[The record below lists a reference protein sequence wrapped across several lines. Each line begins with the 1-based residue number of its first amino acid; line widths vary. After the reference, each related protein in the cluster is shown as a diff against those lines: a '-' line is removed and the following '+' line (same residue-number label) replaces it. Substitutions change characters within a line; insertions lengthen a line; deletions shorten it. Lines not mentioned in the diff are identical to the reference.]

1 MKGYS
6 MIAVAALLASACAA
20 EHEAKVDPRQVAAT
34 AGEFVMFAQVERPSF
49 MNVSGTAE
57 PLRQAT
63 LSTRLMGAVL
73 QVDFQAGDIV
83 RRGQALLRIDAR
95 DLEAKS
101 AQLEAA
107 LAEAQAVHAEAEL
120 NVRRMRALFADE
132 AAPRAQLDASETGLT
147 RAAAG
152 VSAVRANAMELAAMR
167 DYSVVRAPFDGVVV
181 ARMVD
186 PGSFAAPGSPLLVL
200 QDDAE
205 LRISASTTP
214 EAARGLTRGQQVNA
228 TIEGVPAS
236 GHVEGVVPAPGG
248 SLYIVNVIVPNP
260 LHTLPARGS
269 ATLALPLGYRS
280 TFVVP
285 QRAIVRQ
292 GDMTGVHLRRGSE
305 SLLRWVRTVPAA
317 GDSVEIVAGLRDGDV
332 LIVPVGG

>member
-1 MKGYS
+1 
-6 MIAVAALLASACAA
+6 MIAVAALLAGACAA
-20 EHEAKVDPRQVAAT
+20 EHDATVDARQAEATSGEELAYVA
-34 AGEFVMFAQVERPSF
+34 VERPSF
-49 MNVSGTAE
+49 MSVAGSAE
-57 PLRQAT
+57 PLLQAT
-63 LSTRLMGAVL
+63 LSTRLMGSVL
-73 QVDFQAGDIV
+73 QVEFQAGDVV
-83 RRGQALLRIDAR
+83 RRGQPLVRIDAR

-107 LAEAQAVHAEAEL
+107 LAEAQAVHADAEL
-120 NVRRMRALFADE
+120 NVRRMRALFADD

-181 ARMVD
+181 SRMVD
-186 PGSFAAPGSPLLVL
+186 PGSFAAPGAPLLVL
-200 QDDAE
+200 NDDAH
-205 LRISASTTP
+205 LRIVASATP
-214 EAARGLTRGQQVNA
+214 ESVRGLARGQHINA
-228 TIEGVPAS
+228 TIEGVPVS
-236 GHVEGVVPAPGG
+236 GRVEGVVPAPGG
-248 SLYIVNVIVPNP
+248 SLYTVNVIVPNP
-260 LHTLPARGS
+260 QRTLPSRGT
-269 ATLALPLGYRS
+269 ATLSLPLGVRS

-292 GDMTGVHLRRGSE
+292 GDMTGVHLRRGTE

-332 LIVPVGG
+332 LVVPVGG

>member
-1 MKGYS
+1 

-20 EHEAKVDPRQVAAT
+20 EHETEVDLRPDAAT
-34 AGEFVMFAQVERPSF
+34 AGEELVFAEVERPSF
-49 MNVSGTAE
+49 MNVSGSAE
-57 PLRQAT
+57 PLLQAS
-63 LSTRLMGAVL
+63 LSTRLMGSVL
-73 QVDFQAGDIV
+73 QVEFQAGDVV
-83 RRGQALLRIDAR
+83 RRGQPLVRIDAR

-120 NVRRMRALFADE
+120 NVRRMQALFADD

-152 VSAVRANAMELAAMR
+152 VAVVRANAMELAALR

-181 ARMVD
+181 SRMVD
-186 PGSFAAPGSPLLVL
+186 PGSFAAPGAPLLVL
-200 QDDAE
+200 HDDAH
-205 LRISASTTP
+205 LRIVASATP
-214 EAARGLTRGQQVNA
+214 ESVRGLARGQQVNA
-228 TIEGVPAS
+228 TIEGVPVS
-236 GHVEGVVPAPGG
+236 GRVEGVVPAPGG
-248 SLYIVNVIVPNP
+248 SLYTVNVIVPNP
-260 LHTLPARGS
+260 HRTLPSRGT
-269 ATLALPLGYRS
+269 ATLALPLGVRS

-285 QRAIVRQ
+285 RRAIVRQ
-292 GDMTGVHLRRGSE
+292 GDMTGVHLRRGTE

-332 LIVPVGG
+332 LVVPVGG